1 MTTSEEDNDD
11 NNTNQS
17 VIRKLIEDDKA
28 VLRDWLEE
36 ISINK
41 KLTNKEEEEK
51 DYAVIVADWIND
63 IANKWINLLFT

>member
-1 MTTSEEDNDD
+1 MTTSEEDND

-28 VLRDWLEE
+28 VFRDWLEE
-36 ISINK
+36 RSINK

-63 IANKWINLLFT
+63 IANK

>member
-1 MTTSEEDNDD
+1 MTTSEEDND

-41 KLTNKEEEEK
+41 KVTNKEEEEK

-63 IANKWINLLFT
+63 IANK